1 MNIRVTTIV
10 FKSNPN
16 ITVVVNYGPVNGSK
30 WAEEQYGILTNVIN
44 HIPKHYVIIESG
56 DFNVHLGTKKSV

>member
-30 WAEEQYGILTNVIN
+30 WVEEQYGILTNMIN
-44 HIPKHYVIIESG
+44 YIPKHYVIIEFG
-56 DFNVHLGTKKSV
+56 DFNAHLGTKKSV